1 MTNGTGPRLKRLSKP
16 WVPSRPLRSVSVL
29 CGASGIGG
37 ASEERIPRRSASF
50 RKLHNGNRALIQF
63 WNRFNN
69 RLRFILCF
77 ALLVAVAAAEET
89 LQLDPSQSTL
99 KFTLEASLH
108 TVHGSFQLRQGAL
121 QFDPASG
128 KVSGDIRA
136 DAKSGQSGN
145 GMRDRKMHREILDS
159 EQHPE
164 IVFRPDRVEGSVAA
178 QGKSSVKVHG
188 IFSLRGT
195 EHEIVVPTDVEIT
208 GDRWSATAR
217 LTIPYVKWGVK
228 NPSTL
233 FLRVSDSV
241 EIDLVAAGSVTR
253 RTATSTH

>member
-1 MTNGTGPRLKRLSKP
+1 MQ
-16 WVPSRPLRSVSVL
+16 
-29 CGASGIGG
+29 
-37 ASEERIPRRSASF
+37 F
-50 RKLHNGNRALIQF
+50 RD
-63 WNRFNN
+63 RFSNSW
-69 RLRFILCF
+69 RFILCF
-77 ALLVAVAAAEET
+77 APALSLLVAVAAAEET
-89 LQLDPSQSTL
+89 LRLDPAQSTL

-121 QFDPASG
+121 QFDRASG

-178 QGKSSVKVHG
+178 QGKSSVKIHG
-188 IFSLRGT
+188 IFSVRGT
-195 EHEIVVPTDVEIT
+195 EHEIVVPADVEMS
-208 GDRWSATAR
+208 GDRWSTTAHF
-217 LTIPYVKWGVK
+217 TIPYVKWGMK

-241 EIDLVAAGSVTR
+241 EIDLVAAGSLTR
-253 RTATSTH
+253 RTATTAH